1 MKLNFLTEAEL
12 LGRFEK
18 LVRTERKITHLVLEC
33 IAEIDRR
40 KIYLEKSYS
49 SLYDFL
55 TKGYGYSPSA
65 AMRRI
70 ESARLLREVPTLTAQ
85 IEDGSLNLTQL
96 CQVQQAVRLAK
107 KQENRTVSVS
117 EKQILLA
124 QIQNTTQVET
134 QIILSRELGLEIPA
148 VENRTYH
155 RDASMTLTIHLTN
168 EERLILEKAKD
179 LLAHALPEQSWG
191 TFLKYLA
198 EKEIEKRTKISKKNL
213 SAGLEKTERKNN
225 SSKTRK
231 KIHLRVRKAVF
242 SEQTCCQ
249 YQDPSTGLKCG
260 SQKFLQIDH
269 IQPVWA
275 GGGND
280 LGNLRILCSQ
290 HNRYIYQKQLKV
302 KLI

>member
-1 MKLNFLTEAEL
+1 MKLKFLTEAEL

-107 KQENRTVSVS
+107 KQENRIVSTS
-117 EKQILLA
+117 EKQSLLMK
-124 QIQNTTQVET
+124 IQNTTQVET
-134 QIILSRELGLEIPA
+134 QIILSRSLGLEIPDS
-148 VENRTYH
+148 ENKTYH
-155 RDASMTLTIHLTN
+155 RDESMTLTIHLTS
-168 EERLILEKAKD
+168 EERFVLEKAKN
-179 LLAHALPEQSWG
+179 LLGHALPEQSWG
-191 TFLKYLA
+191 AFLKYLA
-198 EKEIEKRTKISKKNL
+198 EKEIEKRTKLSKKQS
-213 SAGLEKTERKNN
+213 SAELEKTERKNN
-225 SSKTRK
+225 SPKTRK
-231 KIHLRVRKAVF
+231 AISLRTRKTIF
-242 SEQTCCQ
+242 SKQACCQ

-280 LGNLRILCSQ
+280 LSNLRVLCSQ
-290 HNRYIYQKQLKV
+290 HNRYVYQKQSQV